1 MSFVHKI
8 RDYADIAS
16 KGFKVPPIYL
26 FFDYIIPGFIYD
38 YLEFHKF
45 NFLYFLILTVSI
57 MFLMA
62 STNLFDDYF
71 DYQKNIDVEGSPTT
85 LYRRHPFHYYRKD
98 KQELLLFAIIT
109 ILIYFS
115 FFIFLAIE
123 FGIIMII
130 FAFGGALLGYG
141 YTGIPI
147 GYKYRGLG
155 LIGAFVSTISIPLIV
170 NYFYLN
176 SISIKPLIFAIPY
189 GILISATLYISDFR
203 DRDFDSKI
211 NMKTLP
217 VLLGKYSR
225 AFFHVLFATFYAS
238 IAIFV
243 IFRIYPEYSMILFLT
258 LPLNHIMVKN
268 LKNFSIKNM
277 EFIFGNFIF
286 LTLTLLSSLL
296 ILS

>member
-8 RDYADIAS
+8 KDYADIAS

-45 NFLYFLILTVSI
+45 NFFYFLILTVSI
-57 MFLMA
+57 MFPMA

-85 LYRRHPFHYYRKD
+85 LYRKHPFHYYRKN

-115 FFIFLAIE
+115 FFIFLTIE
-123 FGIIMII
+123 SGIIMII
-130 FAFGGALLGYG
+130 FCLGGALLGYG

-155 LIGAFVSTISIPLIV
+155 LMGAFVSTISITLIV
-170 NYFYLN
+170 NYIYSN
-176 SISIKPLIFAIPY
+176 SISVVPLIFAIPY
-189 GILISATLYISDFR
+189 GILIT
-203 DRDFDSKI
+203 
-211 NMKTLP
+211 
-217 VLLGKYSR
+217 
-225 AFFHVLFATFYAS
+225 
-238 IAIFV
+238 
-243 IFRIYPEYSMILFLT
+243 
-258 LPLNHIMVKN
+258 
-268 LKNFSIKNM
+268 
-277 EFIFGNFIF
+277 
-286 LTLTLLSSLL
+286 
-296 ILS
+296 